1 MRWTT
6 YIFIFT
12 ITLLW
17 GVPVG
22 CAPKVKVK
30 PDFDSPVPQDRL
42 AAVAKARRT
51 NDSAAVEPL
60 IRMLA
65 SDDPLMRLVASDT
78 LKEITG
84 EDFGYDPAAHD
95 TSRREAAQRWAS
107 WYTSPQNAD
116 QMDPES
122 GRADPR

>member
-1 MRWTT
+1 MLRTT
-6 YIFIFT
+6 PLPIFMIAG
-12 ITLLW
+12 LMAL
-17 GVPVG
+17 PVG

-51 NDSAAVEPL
+51 NDNAAIEPL

-78 LKEITG
+78 LKQITG
-84 EDFGYDPAAHD
+84 EDLGYDPAGSDSERRAGAERWAEWLASKRSEAS
-95 TSRREAAQRWAS
+95 SRR
-107 WYTSPQNAD
+107 AD
-116 QMDPES
+116 L
-122 GRADPR
+122 